1 MDEDRTPTTILFSTE
16 IEKIAAEVVASEPKP
31 LTPKA
36 APKAPPPKK
45 PRVPRAPAAAPEPEP
60 KAQTVEQ
67 RLAATK
73 AKARRL
79 SQEQKI
85 RIPLRLAVSLETHES
100 LVAIAEAVGPEK
112 ITDLAVHCME
122 LGIVQMA
129 GSQFKPR
136 ASVTPLGRAP
146 ATNDEARARAAIEEA
161 VVHDTEAEREIE
173 RERDEAAAR
182 LHLPG
187 RKRAVAG

>member
-1 MDEDRTPTTILFSTE
+1 MNGDVLPVTE
-16 IEKIAAEVVASEPKP
+16 IEAQLAEQ
-31 LTPKA
+31 A
-36 APKAPPPKK
+36 APLKPRRTRGKKRAAAPPPQ
-45 PRVPRAPAAAPEPEP
+45 PPTVVEE
-60 KAQTVEQ
+60 QTVEQ

-73 AKARRL
+73 SKARKL
-79 SQEQKI
+79 AHEQKI

-112 ITDLAVHCME
+112 ITDVAVHCME

-136 ASVTPLGRAP
+136 ASVTPLGRLA

-161 VVHDTEAEREIE
+161 VIADTEVEKEIE

-187 RKRAVAG
+187 RKRAAAG

>member
-1 MDEDRTPTTILFSTE
+1 MNGDALPLAE
-16 IEKIAAEVVASEPKP
+16 IETQLAEQAASLKP
-31 LTPKA
+31 RRRRRPRA
-36 APKAPPPKK
+36 VAPPPQ
-45 PRVPRAPAAAPEPEP
+45 PPPVAEE
-60 KAQTVEQ
+60 QTVEQ

-73 AKARRL
+73 AKARKL

-173 RERDEAAAR
+173 RERDEAAAS

>member
-1 MDEDRTPTTILFSTE
+1 MNGEEVVSTE
-16 IEKIAAEVVASEPKP
+16 SPERGTLSVGEPGGGVRAKP
-31 LTPKA
+31 SRTRRPRTA
-36 APKAPPPKK
+36 VPAPAPAPPP
-45 PRVPRAPAAAPEPEP
+45 VE
-60 KAQTVEQ
+60 QTVAE

-73 AKARRL
+73 AKARKL

-112 ITDLAVHCME
+112 ITDVAVHCMD
-122 LGIVQMA
+122 LGIAQMA
-129 GSQFKPR
+129 GAQFGKPR
-136 ASVTPLGRAP
+136 SVASTGRGEWKPTAIV
-146 ATNDEARARAAIEEA
+146 NGDEARARAAIEAA
-161 VVHDTEAEREIE
+161 VVADTEVEAEIE

>member
-1 MDEDRTPTTILFSTE
+1 VNGDDSQLSGGLSGDAGLGQNGGLGGVFSN
-16 IEKIAAEVVASEPKP
+16 PKP
-31 LTPKA
+31 K
-36 APKAPPPKK
+36 
-45 PRVPRAPAAAPEPEP
+45 RCRRPRAVKPPTPATVAPIVAE
-60 KAQTVEQ
+60 QTVEQ

-73 AKARRL
+73 AKARKL

-136 ASVTPLGRAP
+136 TSVTPLGRPA
-146 ATNDEARARAAIEEA
+146 ATNDEARARAAIEAA
-161 VVHDTEAEREIE
+161 VVADTEVEAEIE

-187 RKRAVAG
+187 RKRAAAG

>member
-1 MDEDRTPTTILFSTE
+1 MNGGPIDLPLARAPALIALDEE
-16 IEKIAAEVVASEPKP
+16 IAAADAKM
-31 LTPKA
+31 A
-36 APKAPPPKK
+36 AKKKRTRRRRAAAPPPQ
-45 PRVPRAPAAAPEPEP
+45 PPPVAEE
-60 KAQTVEQ
+60 QTVEQ